1 MTYYQNKKTSVESV
15 NGDMYAEVILS
26 QKIHIKNKPYRT
38 YWEIKYLNSTEKFN
52 VGDYEIL
59 SEIDLSQREVP
70 TTGKLSQDA
79 VTEKPE
85 GVSI

>member
-1 MTYYQNKKTSVESV
+1 MTYYQNKKTAIESV
-15 NGDMYAEVILS
+15 SGDMYAEVILS

-38 YWEIKYLNSTEKFN
+38 YWEIKYLNSTEEFS
-52 VGDYEIL
+52 VGDYEII

-70 TTGKLSQDA
+70 TTGKLYRDS
-79 VTEKPE
+79 VTEKPD